1 MLSRL
6 ATSTLSRLALT
17 VPRTPLSR
25 SLISLSVRTS
35 STLPPSSHRN
45 LSSAS
50 AAPHYHDFPE
60 PIGFEVVSPRPVESS
75 NAFPSILI
83 TGDEELIAKGSFA
96 EAQKAFIDPDPQAV
110 SSLSEGM
117 EAANVGI
124 VAHFYMDVELQSVLQ
139 AVPNQKRV
147 KISDSLVMGDAAV
160 SMCRDGASAIC
171 VLGVDFMSESVK
183 AIMTKNGYGHIP
195 VYRADERK
203 IGCSLAESAENLSYG
218 AWLTKASQEKDTNP
232 LHVIYINT
240 SLETK
245 ALSTNI
251 VPTVTCTSSNV
262 LQTMLQSSLQIP
274 ELSIWYGPDTCMG
287 YNLQTMFEKVLKH
300 WSDEEIKQ
308 KLHQE
313 HDRKSIQKLLNNLH
327 VYPSGNCVVHHM
339 FGKECVETVQSQY
352 PDAFVSAHLE
362 VPGEMFE
369 IAMEASLDD
378 KGVVGSTS
386 DILNFITKKV
396 EEAAVEIQKTGQ
408 VGGEKKNLQFI
419 LGTEAG
425 MVTSI
430 VSNVKR
436 VLASNPAAK
445 DFVTCEIIFPV
456 ASDAVMVDSESEFGI
471 SPGVSG
477 GEGCSTAGGCATCP
491 FMKMNELDKVV
502 DICQAIADGKSE
514 SLTGL
519 HPPKRL
525 EGKFINGRPAVEVG
539 VDSILHMRHL
549 MSEGKFSEDLVKEV
563 VERSAANAN

>member
-1 MLSRL
+1 LSRF
-6 ATSTLSRLALT
+6 ATRTLRRVKVPVPATALPAVSSLQLILQQT
-17 VPRTPLSR
+17 VR
-25 SLISLSVRTS
+25 SS
-35 STLPPSSHRN
+35 STSPPSSRG
-45 LSSAS
+45 LAS
-50 AAPHYHDFPE
+50 AAPAVQWAESCSPE
-60 PIGFEVVSPRPVESS
+60 PIGFEVVQPKEDVG
-75 NAFPSILI
+75 AFPSILI
-83 TGDEELIAKGSFA
+83 GQGESLVAKGSFA
-96 EAQKAFIDPDPQAV
+96 EAQKAFIDPDPESV
-110 SSLSEGM
+110 SELSSAM

-139 AVPNQKRV
+139 ALPNQKRV

-160 SMCRDGASAIC
+160 KMCEDGAEAIC
-171 VLGVDFMSESVK
+171 VLGVDFMSESVA
-183 AIMTKNGYGHIP
+183 AILGKNGYGHIP

-218 AWLTKASQEKDTNP
+218 AWLTKAAGQEDTNP

-245 ALSTNI
+245 AMSTNI

-262 LQTMLQSSLQIP
+262 LQTMLQSSVQIP
-274 ELSIWYGPDTCMG
+274 DLSIWYGPDTCMG
-287 YNLQTMFEKVLKH
+287 YNLQTMFRKVLAH
-300 WSDEEIKQ
+300 WSDDEIKQ

-313 HDRKSIQKLLNNLH
+313 HDRASIQKLLDNLH

-369 IAMEASLDD
+369 IAMEASLTDR
-378 KGVVGSTS
+378 GVVGSTS

-396 EEAAVEIQKTGQ
+396 EEAAVELQQRTSD
-408 VGGEKKNLQFI
+408 EKKNLQFI

-436 VLASNPAAK
+436 ILASNPAAK
-445 DFVTCEIIFPV
+445 DKVTAEIIFPV
-456 ASDAVMVDSESEFGI
+456 ASDAVMVDSDSEFGI

-502 DICQAIADGKSE
+502 DICNTIADGRSDT
-514 SLTGL
+514 LTGL

-525 EGKFINGRPAVEVG
+525 EGKTIKGRPAVEVG

-549 MSEGKFSEDLVKEV
+549 MSEGRFSEDLVKEV
-563 VERSAANAN
+563 VKN